1 MARLNNQMKASPKA
15 KTIKVAFWKNNTV
28 GQDLKAGGE
37 AIKRK
42 KEGGHTNKS
51 TDDFIKER
59 IKAGDW

>member
-1 MARLNNQMKASPKA
+1 MARLNNKMKASPKA
-15 KTIKVAFWKNNTV
+15 KTINVAFWNKHDATSAV
-28 GQDLKAGGE
+28 E

-59 IKAGDW
+59 IKAGEW

>member
-1 MARLNNQMKASPKA
+1 MARLNNQMKSSPKA
-15 KTIKVAFWKNNTV
+15 KTIKVAFWNTH
-28 GQDLKAGGE
+28 DATAAGE

-59 IKAGDW
+59 IKAGEW

>member
-15 KTIKVAFWKNNTV
+15 KTIKVAFWNTH
-28 GQDLKAGGE
+28 DATAAGE

-42 KEGGHTNKS
+42 KQGGHTNKS

-59 IKAGDW
+59 IKAGEW